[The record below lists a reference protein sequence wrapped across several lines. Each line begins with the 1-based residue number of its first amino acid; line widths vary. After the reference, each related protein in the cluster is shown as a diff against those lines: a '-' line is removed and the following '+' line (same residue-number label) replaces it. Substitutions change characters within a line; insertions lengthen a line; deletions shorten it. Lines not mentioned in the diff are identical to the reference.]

1 MLLSAPKVQILTLV
15 SDTPT
20 NIVQLQL
27 CEWEVIRMSV
37 TQFYQF
43 RWRINKDKDR
53 TQIGSSAVILV
64 FSKLIIL
71 YLLFLYFKRG
81 VRTLWSTDLQYKIF
95 LFEICCYITETE
107 LCWNNQQHVVTTNRN
122 FWCESDLQLENT
134 EHLFLVLEYLLCY
147 C

>member
-1 MLLSAPKVQILTLV
+1 MLPSAPEVQILTLV
-15 SDTPT
+15 CDTPT

-81 VRTLWSTDLQYKIF
+81 VRTLWSTDLVQYKIF
-95 LFEICCYITETE
+95 LFEICCYITGTE
-107 LCWNNQQHVVTTNRN
+107 LCWNNQQHVVITNKI
-122 FWCESDLQLENT
+122 SDLNQICNWKRQNT
-134 EHLFLVLEYLLCY
+134 YF
-147 C
+147 